1 MGSSPM
7 SSAVV
12 DSFASAYPLVFRL
25 YPRLSTAISNLDL
38 NVLISSS
45 TIGDLPVPP
54 TARFPTQIIGRLK
67 AVEERSFLSKHQLRI
82 FTTSAYSSE
91 TGNKSILIGLSN
103 GKLNFIIQIHR
114 NGDLRLW
121 IKIHQIY
128 WLTPNPF
135 RRTGPISP
143 ACVLTNSA
151 SGEFWNGTEPIR
163 GTPLHVTISCS

>member
-1 MGSSPM
+1 MATIRSSPTATAMSGNFWWNCMGSSPM

-25 YPRLSTAISNLDL
+25 YPRLSTAISNLEL

-67 AVEERSFLSKHQLRI
+67 VVEERSFLSKHQLRI

-91 TGNKSILIGLSN
+91 TGNKSILTGLSS

-114 NGDLRLW
+114 MCAGDTLF
-121 IKIHQIY
+121 QIGASPFDKD
-128 WLTPNPF
+128 TPN
-135 RRTGPISP
+135 
-143 ACVLTNSA
+143 
-151 SGEFWNGTEPIR
+151 
-163 GTPLHVTISCS
+163 